1 MTMIQEYKVR
11 YAQIFAQNL
20 KKYLSES
27 GMSQNELARRL
38 NVTSATVSTWC
49 RAEKY
54 PTIERIDALCDIFHC
69 ERVDLTETAEASA
82 RYHQNQRLLNY
93 ANLIAKNDV
102 IATCVD
108 LLKNVSMEDMPRVIE
123 MIKIFAK
130 EEPHEET

>member
-1 MTMIQEYKVR
+1 MTTIQEYKVR

-54 PTIERIDALCDIFHC
+54 PTIERIDALCSIFHC

-82 RYHQNQRLLNY
+82 RYHQNQRLLQY
-93 ANLIAKNDV
+93 ANYIAKHEQ
-102 IATCVD
+102 IAEAVD
-108 LLKNVSMEDMPRVIE
+108 LLKKVSDADMPRVLE
-123 MIKIFAK
+123 MLKIFAK
-130 EEPHEET
+130 EED